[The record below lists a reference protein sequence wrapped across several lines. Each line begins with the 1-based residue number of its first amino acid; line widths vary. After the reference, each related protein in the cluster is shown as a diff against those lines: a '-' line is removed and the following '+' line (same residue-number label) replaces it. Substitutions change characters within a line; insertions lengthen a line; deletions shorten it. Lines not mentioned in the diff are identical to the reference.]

1 MEPSPVHSSP
11 LTDTSAATTPTPITV
26 TTMMAGGTSPVLS
39 PTNGLKK
46 PKNLRVQIPMEGKEN
61 TTLTDTMIKT
71 EESSE
76 LPPVSL
82 LSPYRLHMNN

>member
-1 MEPSPVHSSP
+1 
-11 LTDTSAATTPTPITV
+11 
-26 TTMMAGGTSPVLS
+26 MMAGGSSPVLS

-61 TTLTDTMIKT
+61 TTLTDTMVKT

-76 LPPVSL
+76 LPPVSFFL
-82 LSPYRLHMNN
+82 QAKAS